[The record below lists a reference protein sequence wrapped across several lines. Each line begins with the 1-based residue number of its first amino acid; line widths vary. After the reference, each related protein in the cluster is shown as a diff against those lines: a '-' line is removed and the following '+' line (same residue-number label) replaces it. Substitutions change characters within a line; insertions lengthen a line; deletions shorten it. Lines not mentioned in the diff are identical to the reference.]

1 MRLGSLGSAV
11 RHLRRLDD
19 AHVTDRQLLEAFAAG
34 ERVASFGRL
43 VERHGPMVYGVCKRV
58 LRNAADADDAFQA
71 TFLVLAKQA
80 RSRGWH
86 DSVANYLYGVA
97 YRTAVRARGRAARR
111 KHHEDRVPPRPAAPG
126 DDRISLDELRA
137 AVDEE
142 LTRLPEKFRLPVL
155 LCSLHDRTVEEAA
168 TTLNLPATTVKGR
181 LQQGRELLRERL
193 ASRGFTLGAGVL
205 AALSTGGTAA
215 AVPPALIALTLPLA
229 TALPASGP
237 VSVLARQEFV
247 MLFWKKARTT
257 AAAML
262 GLALAVGGGVATV
275 TSSAAPVPKSPP
287 ASQVEPPAASEPAEV
302 NGLSVSVRPTK
313 AAFGPDEQPQFVV
326 TFKNRSG
333 KVFRV
338 RDLDLATD
346 VWQIIPAD
354 GSGPWQSGP
363 FAYAA
368 RAPGLPYR
376 LDPDGGGCRVAIEYT
391 KAVRGPFVWK
401 GEQAKPVPSRPFL
414 TPGRYTAVMKLS
426 PSSVEDNNPVPYW
439 SGELTT
445 NPVAFTIAEKP
456 QADPPGLIAV
466 TEEMNG
472 KTVSARIGQPIE
484 VRLVSQKKLEGWE
497 GGTVAADS
505 PVSPVSRGPSFQ
517 PAAATTD
524 ESVGT
529 YRFTYTATAAGSV
542 DLEMTLMTP
551 SGPTVEQR
559 RKALPIRTFR
569 VTVDVTK

>member
-19 AHVTDRQLLEAFAAG
+19 ALVTDRELLEAFAAG
-34 ERVASFGRL
+34 ERGAAFGRL

-71 TFLVLAKQA
+71 TFLVLARQA

-97 YRTAVRARGRAARR
+97 YRTSLRARGRAARR
-111 KHHEDRVPPRPAAPG
+111 KRHEDRVPPRPAAPG

-155 LCSLHDRTVEEAA
+155 LCCLHDRTVEEAA

-181 LQQGRELLRERL
+181 LQQGRERLRDRL
-193 ASRGFTLGAGVL
+193 AARGFTLGAGVL
-205 AALSTGGTAA
+205 AALSTGGTAS
-215 AVPPALIALTLPLA
+215 AVPPNLMALTLTAA
-229 TALPASGP
+229 TAGPASGP

-247 MLFWKKARTT
+247 MVFWKKVRTT
-257 AAAML
+257 AAAVL
-262 GLALAVGGGVATV
+262 GVGLAVGGVATV

-287 ASQVEPPAASEPAEV
+287 ASQVETPAASEPAEV

-313 AAFGPDEQPQFVV
+313 AAFGPDEQPQFAV

-368 RAPGLPYR
+368 RAPGPVYR
-376 LDPDGGGCRVAIEYT
+376 LDPDGGGCRVAIEYA

-414 TPGRYTAVMKLS
+414 TPGKYTAVMKLS
-426 PSSVEDNNPVPYW
+426 LSADKDNNPIPAW
-439 SGELTT
+439 GGTLTT
-445 NPVAFTIAEKP
+445 NPVEFTIAEKP
-456 QADPPGLIAV
+456 PADLPAPVAV

-472 KTVSARIGQPIE
+472 KTVRVRIGQTIE
-484 VRLVSQKKLEGWE
+484 VRLVSQKRLEGWE
-497 GGTVAADS
+497 GGSVPPEAA
-505 PVSPVSRGPSFQ
+505 VRCVSRGPAFQ
-517 PAAATTD
+517 PAPVTME
-524 ESVGT
+524 ESVGE
-529 YRFTYTATAAGSV
+529 YRFTYVATAAGSV
-542 DLEMTLMTP
+542 DLEMNLMTP

-559 RKALPIRTFR
+559 LRSARIRQFR
-569 VTVDVTK
+569 VTIDVAK